1 MKKIEDILGNDFL
14 AEDLNNLLSE
24 SMIVESE
31 TLSKKEIE
39 DILLRAGLEPYTTY
53 DCLLCKA
60 DLMTVCKLAW
70 SYAIEIGTRR
80 CHGMELPCVTIIKIE
95 SHD

>member
-14 AEDLNNLLSE
+14 AEDLNNMLSE

-31 TLSKKEIE
+31 TLSKREIE

-53 DCLLCKA
+53 DCMLCKSDFMA
-60 DLMTVCKLAW
+60 VCKLTYH
-70 SYAIEIGTRR
+70 YAIWIGLKR
-80 CHGMELPCVTIIKIE
+80 CHGMALPCVIIM
-95 SHD
+95 